1 MTVKRNPFA
10 KKSQNSFL
18 NLVGMITE
26 SDEMDETEG
35 LDFDDEAEGDDLG
48 EDDFADDDM
57 GDDEFGAEEDDD
69 TVTLSIPR
77 SLAMELMDA
86 LQAVIDG
93 EEGDDEFGEEGD
105 DEFGDD
111 EFGDDEFGDDD
122 MAEGDDFG
130 GEFGDEDEEESE
142 EVDQD
147 DEDPFIKEEEKKQ
160 KEMQDEDEEV
170 LGSDQSNV
178 AQSTISRDGAPKR
191 SKATTTWNTGK
202 TVKSVFDQTVSHEG
216 EPAGVSR
223 DGAPKRS
230 KFSKTWNNSKTVSS
244 RLQPKKHIFEIGK

>member
-26 SDEMDETEG
+26 SADMDETEG
-35 LDFDDEAEGDDLG
+35 LDFDDEAEGEDLG

-57 GDDEFGAEEDDD
+57 GDDEFGDDMEDDD

-86 LQAVIDG
+86 LQAVING

-111 EFGDDEFGDDD
+111 EFGDDD
-122 MAEGDDFG
+122 MAEDDDFG
-130 GEFGDEDEEESE
+130 GEFGEDEEETE
-142 EVDQD
+142 EPKDEEEDEEEENV
-147 DEDPFIKEEEKKQ
+147 EDPEEAE
-160 KEMQDEDEEV
+160 EDEEV

-178 AQSTISRDGAPKR
+178 AQSTISRQGAPKR
-191 SKATTTWNTGK
+191 SKASTTWNTGK

-230 KFSKTWNNSKTVSS
+230 KFTKGWSNSKTVSS

>member
-10 KKSQNSFL
+10 KKSENSFL

-35 LDFDDEAEGDDLG
+35 LDFDDEAEGEDLG

-57 GDDEFGAEEDDD
+57 GDDEFDTEEDGD

-93 EEGDDEFGEEGD
+93 EEGDDELGAEEGD

-111 EFGDDEFGDDD
+111 DEFADGDEFGDDD
-122 MAEGDDFG
+122 DEFADDDEFSGD
-130 GEFGDEDEEESE
+130 FGDEDEEEQE
-142 EVDQD
+142 EEQ
-147 DEDPFIKEEEKKQ
+147 EEQKEEQ
-160 KEMQDEDEEV
+160 KEEAEEDEEV

-191 SKATTTWNTGK
+191 SKASTTWNTGK
-202 TVKSVFDQTVSHEG
+202 TVKSIFDQTVSHEG

-230 KFSKTWNNSKTVSS
+230 KFTKSWNNSKTVSS

>member
-10 KKSQNSFL
+10 KKSENSFL

-35 LDFDDEAEGDDLG
+35 LDFDDEAEGEDLG

-57 GDDEFGAEEDDD
+57 GDDEFGAEEDGD

-93 EEGDDEFGEEGD
+93 EEGDDEFGGDEFGEDDDMSD
-105 DEFGDD
+105 DEFGT
-111 EFGDDEFGDDD
+111 EE
-122 MAEGDDFG
+122 DDFG
-130 GEFGDEDEEESE
+130 GEFGDEDEEEQE
-142 EVDQD
+142 EGLEEQEE
-147 DEDPFIKEEEKKQ
+147 DEEDEEEDKEEAE
-160 KEMQDEDEEV
+160 EDEEV

-178 AQSTISRDGAPKR
+178 AQSTISRNGAPKR
-191 SKATTTWNTGK
+191 SKASTTWNTGK
-202 TVKSVFDQTVSHEG
+202 TVKSIFDQTVSHEG

-230 KFSKTWNNSKTVSS
+230 KFSKSWNNSKTVSS

>member
-10 KKSQNSFL
+10 KKSENSFL

-35 LDFDDEAEGDDLG
+35 LDFDDEAEGEDLG

-57 GDDEFGAEEDDD
+57 GDDEFGAEEDGD

-93 EEGDDEFGEEGD
+93 EEGDDEFGD

-111 EFGDDEFGDDD
+111 EFGDEEFGEDDD
-122 MAEGDDFG
+122 MSGDDFG
-130 GEFGDEDEEESE
+130 GEFGDEDEEEQEQGQE
-142 EVDQD
+142 EEE
-147 DEDPFIKEEEKKQ
+147 DEEEDKEEAE
-160 KEMQDEDEEV
+160 EDEEV

-178 AQSTISRDGAPKR
+178 AQSTISRNGAPKR
-191 SKATTTWNTGK
+191 SKASTTWNTGK
-202 TVKSVFDQTVSHEG
+202 TVKSIFDQTASHEG

-230 KFSKTWNNSKTVSS
+230 KFTKSWNNSKTVSS

>member
-1 MTVKRNPFA
+1 MTVKRNLFA
-10 KKSQNSFL
+10 KKSENSFL

-26 SDEMDETEG
+26 SDEMDEMEG

-57 GDDEFGAEEDDD
+57 SDDEFDTKEDGD

-86 LQAVIDG
+86 LQAVIDS
-93 EEGDDEFGEEGD
+93 EEGDDEFGGEEGD
-105 DEFGDD
+105 DEFGDE
-111 EFGDDEFGDDD
+111 EFSEDDD
-122 MAEGDDFG
+122 MSGDDFG
-130 GEFGDEDEEESE
+130 SEFGDEDEEEQEQEQE
-142 EVDQD
+142 EEE
-147 DEDPFIKEEEKKQ
+147 DEEEDKEEAE
-160 KEMQDEDEEV
+160 EDEEV

-178 AQSTISRDGAPKR
+178 AQSTISRNGAPKR
-191 SKATTTWNTGK
+191 SKASTTWNTGK
-202 TVKSVFDQTVSHEG
+202 TVKSIFDQTVSHEG

-230 KFSKTWNNSKTVSS
+230 KFSKSWNNSKTVSS

>member
-10 KKSQNSFL
+10 KKSENSFL

-35 LDFDDEAEGDDLG
+35 LDFDDEAEGEDLG

-57 GDDEFGAEEDDD
+57 GDDEFDTEEDGD

-77 SLAMELMDA
+77 SLAMELMNA

-93 EEGDDEFGEEGD
+93 EEGDDELGE

-111 EFGDDEFGDDD
+111 DDEFGGDDEFANDDLDDDEFGDDD
-122 MAEGDDFG
+122 EFS

-142 EVDQD
+142 KAEQD
-147 DEDPFIKEEEKKQ
+147 DEETPEEAE
-160 KEMQDEDEEV
+160 EDEEV

-191 SKATTTWNTGK
+191 SKASTTWNTGK
-202 TVKSVFDQTVSHEG
+202 TVKSIFDQTVSHEG

-230 KFSKTWNNSKTVSS
+230 KFTKSWNNSKTVSS

>member
-10 KKSQNSFL
+10 KKSENSFL

-35 LDFDDEAEGDDLG
+35 LDFDDEAEGEDLG

-57 GDDEFGAEEDDD
+57 GDDEFGAEEDGD

-93 EEGDDEFGEEGD
+93 EEGDDEFGGDEFGEDDDMGD
-105 DEFGDD
+105 DEFGT
-111 EFGDDEFGDDD
+111 EE
-122 MAEGDDFG
+122 DDFG
-130 GEFGDEDEEESE
+130 GEFGDEDEEEQE
-142 EVDQD
+142 EGLEEQEE
-147 DEDPFIKEEEKKQ
+147 DEEGEEEDKEEAE
-160 KEMQDEDEEV
+160 EDEEV

-178 AQSTISRDGAPKR
+178 AQSTISRNGAPKR
-191 SKATTTWNTGK
+191 SKASTTWNTGK
-202 TVKSVFDQTVSHEG
+202 TVKSIFDQTVSHEG

-230 KFSKTWNNSKTVSS
+230 KFSKSWNNSKTVSS

>member
-10 KKSQNSFL
+10 KKSENSFL

-35 LDFDDEAEGDDLG
+35 LDFDDEAEGEDLG

-57 GDDEFGAEEDDD
+57 GDDEFGAEEDGD

-77 SLAMELMDA
+77 SLAMELMNA

-93 EEGDDEFGEEGD
+93 EEGDDEFGD
-105 DEFGDD
+105 DEFSDD
-111 EFGDDEFGDDD
+111 DFGGEEFGEDDD
-122 MAEGDDFG
+122 MSGDDFG
-130 GEFGDEDEEESE
+130 GEFGDEDEEEQEQEQE
-142 EVDQD
+142 E
-147 DEDPFIKEEEKKQ
+147 DEEEDKEEAE
-160 KEMQDEDEEV
+160 EDEEV

-178 AQSTISRDGAPKR
+178 AQSTISRNGAPKR
-191 SKATTTWNTGK
+191 SKASTTWNTGK
-202 TVKSVFDQTVSHEG
+202 TVKSVFDQTISHEG

-230 KFSKTWNNSKTVSS
+230 KFTKGWSNSKTVSS